1 VSLKSRYGK
10 EEKMSKFTPLT
21 AWLKRQSQNSVLLTF
36 EQIDKIIAP
45 NALPNSARQ
54 YFSFWAKY
62 GEGAGISKAYS
73 DAGFKIVMIDLENEE
88 VRLRRKTRS

>member
-1 VSLKSRYGK
+1 MVSPKLRYGK
-10 EEKMSKFTPLT
+10 EEKMSKFTPFT

-36 EQIDKIIAP
+36 KQIDKIIAP

-62 GEGAGISKAYS
+62 GEGTGISKAYS
-73 DAGFKIVMIDLENEE
+73 DADFKMVMIDLENEE
-88 VRLRRKTRS
+88 VRLRRKL